1 MAVTGALITTGLT
14 RAWRARMSQHTADV
28 RVGSKMSSIGTSMQG
43 LNGRRNF
50 THSFI
55 KPISLQDRK
64 EITHSSYIIV
74 TQSDMGPD
82 DIC

>member
-1 MAVTGALITTGLT
+1 MGCHWGTLNPGSDKDMETQDVTAN
-14 RAWRARMSQHTADV
+14 V
-28 RVGSKMSSIGTSMQG
+28 RIGCKISSIGTSMQG
-43 LNGRRNF
+43 LNRRRNF

-82 DIC
+82 DSR